1 MEHRKTTKQTGIRR
15 LFFIP
20 TVIVL
25 VIIFISVSFLFVK
38 QYHNEY
44 ENNTLNNVKYIE
56 SDVDS
61 WIISMKDILN
71 VVSSFLNHTDD
82 KEIIEKYFTSIEEGH
97 ERIMYIYFGSMI
109 PYKDGGTFISSDQ
122 MQYDYDQTTRP
133 WFKDALKTPGEVII
147 TKPYVDAIS
156 SEQQNENF
164 VIITFAKTIERD
176 GKIIGVCAMDIS
188 IEDIA
193 DITKKYSEMY
203 QSYISIVDNDGKYIM
218 HENSSYVMN
227 DEKNIFNIIPKKMKN
242 DFFKSDAFFVYNK
255 NDYYVS
261 VPIKS
266 TGWYIV
272 DYGKKFYVIQKILRL
287 VVILFVAVTV
297 IFFGQFIL
305 VNKIVI
311 PLSKILGQAAKN
323 MKQMSEGH
331 FNAEF
336 DEKSKNRKDEAG
348 LLVRSSY
355 EMQKSLGETL
365 YRIRK
370 NSEDINSLMN
380 NMNNGIDN
388 LSHRTESQ
396 SVSLEEVASSIE
408 EMSASIKQTAE
419 NAKIAGKTSSH
430 VKETTHDGVNIVN
443 ETIENMHVIYD
454 ASKKISDITNVIDN
468 IAFQTNILALNAAVE
483 AARAGE
489 QGRGFAVVASEVRN
503 LAVNTSNSAKVITS
517 LISDTVS
524 KIEIGREASVKS
536 GELLKKTEHLVND
549 VVEFLNDISSSIIQE
564 DNGVDQ
570 INTAVM
576 LLNKI
581 NQENVSLVNDSS
593 NVSQNIFTKTESL
606 LEEVSFFKFGDEQ

>member
-1 MEHRKTTKQTGIRR
+1 MEPRKTKKQTGIRR

-20 TVIVL
+20 TVTVL
-25 VIIFISVSFLFVK
+25 VIIFISVSFIFVM

-44 ENNTLNNVKYIE
+44 ENNTLSNIKYVE
-56 SDVDS
+56 SDVYS
-61 WIISMKDILN
+61 WINAMKDILN
-71 VVSSFLNHTDD
+71 LVSSSLNHIDD
-82 KEIIEKYFTSIEEGH
+82 EKIVENYFKSIEDGH
-97 ERIMYIYFGSMI
+97 KRIRYVYFGSMI
-109 PYKDGGTFISSDQ
+109 PYKDGGQFISSDQ
-122 MQYDYDQTTRP
+122 MQDDYDQTTRP
-133 WFKDALKTPGEVII
+133 WFKDALKNPGEIII
-147 TKPYVDAIS
+147 TEPYIDAVTS
-156 SEQQNENF
+156 AQQDENAI
-164 VIITFAKTIERD
+164 IITFAKTIEKD
-176 GKIIGVCAMDIS
+176 GKIIGVCAIDIS
-188 IEDIA
+188 IEDVA

-203 QSYISIVDNDGKYIM
+203 QSNINVVDNEGRYVM
-218 HENSSYVMN
+218 HEDRSYVMN

-242 DFFKSDAFFVYNK
+242 DLFKSDTFFVYNK

-261 VPIKS
+261 IPIKS
-266 TGWYIV
+266 TDWYII
-272 DYGKKFYVIQKILRL
+272 DYGKKIYVIQKILRL
-287 VVILFVAVTV
+287 VVILFLAVAV
-297 IFFGQFIL
+297 IFFAQFLL

-311 PLSKILGQAAKN
+311 PLSRILGQAAKN

-370 NSEDINSLMN
+370 NSEDINSLMH
-380 NMNNGIDN
+380 NMNSGIDN

-443 ETIENMHVIYD
+443 ETIENMHIIYD

-503 LAVNTSNSAKVITS
+503 LAINTSNSAKVITS
-517 LISDTVS
+517 LISDTVA

-536 GELLKKTEHLVND
+536 GELLKKTESLVND

-576 LLNKI
+576 SLNKI
-581 NQENVSLVNDSS
+581 NQENVLLVNDSS
-593 NVSQNIFTKTESL
+593 NVSQNIFAKTESL
-606 LEEVSFFKFGDEQ
+606 LEEVSFFKFGDE